1 MTMPEDVTIDSSSV
15 TQQSAPEEVTPPSPP
30 GYELREEIGRGGMG
44 AVYRALDVALGR
56 DVAVKLLADRFAP
69 DSQFALRF
77 LSEARITGQLQHPG
91 IPAVHQVG
99 TLPNGRPFLAMKLI
113 KGNTLDAILKE
124 RANPSAER
132 GRLLG
137 VFEAVCQ
144 AVGYAHAH
152 RVIHRDIKPSN
163 IMVGAFG
170 EVQVMD
176 WGLAKVLGAPEP
188 ATEIP
193 GEPKPV
199 GADPTAVEETQPW
212 AEVSPTP
219 EGGSHTQAG
228 SMVGTAAFIPPEQA
242 GGEIARIDERSDV
255 FGLGA
260 LLAIILTGK
269 PPYVGATYEAV
280 RVLAVR
286 GELDECF
293 VRLDAS
299 GAEPE
304 LIALCKKCLALHPGD
319 RPMDAGEVAQAVA
332 GLRAAAEE
340 RAKLAERER
349 LAAEVQAA
357 EQTKR
362 RKTFQRAAA
371 AVVAVLLLGVAG
383 TTVGLIQADS
393 ERRVAKQAQKDEA
406 NQRGIAQQESK
417 AAEAART
424 AAETEAKRAN
434 REAATAAQVSDF
446 LVGLFEPP
454 DRLIFVAASVGF
466 QKNQEGLRARD
477 LLARGV
483 ERLNA
488 AELKDQPLVRARL
501 LHEIGTIYIGL
512 GDTVAAAP
520 LCDEA
525 LKLCRA
531 HLEPAHPDL
540 VRSLY
545 NVALLRYLA
554 GDWSCIDLYRET
566 VELLKKQPDP
576 ESLELAEA
584 ESGLAVCVS
593 IYDPKQSIE
602 LYNHALKIRRARLG
616 QYDMQTL
623 STIFILAYT
632 HLVMDD
638 RVRGLAL
645 FAEFLKGAEKSS
657 ANPLLAQAV
666 RSTARAFQKELFGGR
681 AEDILPI
688 WQEVVALLAKV
699 GGDDHFLTA
708 FAKRKMA
715 MLIYE
720 KVPTS
725 DPRFQDAAR
734 IFEEGLRVGP
744 ACLRDLNRMDLART
758 LMRLRR
764 DAEAEPHLVQV
775 VAQFRKAPPK
785 VFAGYEPHALQ
796 LLAYLANRS
805 KDPEKQIKVEGFL
818 DQALAAAQANPDT
831 PPGRKA
837 LALRDVGLYRLSRK
851 NDGVTTAPL
860 FAESGRLFAKVQGP
874 TDLRVAEALAYQS
887 MAMRIQGK
895 TQEADVL
902 REQAAAIERQHSTDQ
917 SLLAK
922 AVRETLQ
929 GRVPPWH

>member
-1 MTMPEDVTIDSSSV
+1 MPENPTTDHFSEA
-15 TQQSAPEEVTPPSPP
+15 QQIARGQNAPSNPP

-44 AVYRALDVALGR
+44 AVYLALDVALGR
-56 DVAVKLLADRFAP
+56 DVAVKLLAERFAP
-69 DSQFALRF
+69 DSPAAHRF
-77 LSEARITGQLQHPG
+77 VNEARITGQLQHPG

-99 TLPNGRPFLAMKLI
+99 SLPDGRPFLAMKLV
-113 KGNTLDAILKE
+113 KGKTLDAILQE
-124 RANPSAER
+124 RAEPSADR

-144 AVGYAHAH
+144 AVGYAHAR
-152 RVIHRDIKPSN
+152 RVIHRDIKPAN

-176 WGLAKVLGAPEP
+176 WGLSKVLDDAESASEAIGFPEP
-188 ATEIP
+188 ATE
-193 GEPKPV
+193 
-199 GADPTAVEETQPW
+199 AALAHEETKAW
-212 AEVSPTP
+212 TKVSPTP
-219 EGGSHTQAG
+219 EGGLHTVAG
-228 SMVGTAAFIPPEQA
+228 SLVGTPAFIPPEQA
-242 GGEIARIDERSDV
+242 VGDIAKVNERSDV

-260 LLAIILTGK
+260 LLAVILTGR
-269 PPYVGATYEAV
+269 PPYLGETYEAM
-280 RVLAVR
+280 RVQAVR
-286 GELDECF
+286 GELNDCF
-293 VRLDAS
+293 GRLDAS

-304 LIALCKKCLALHPGD
+304 LVALCKKCLAPEPGD
-319 RPMDAGEVAQAVA
+319 RPRDAGEVAQAVA

-340 RAKLAERER
+340 RAELAERER

-362 RKTFQRAAA
+362 RKVFQWATA
-371 AVVAVLLLGVAG
+371 AVVMVLLLGVGG
-383 TTVGLIQADS
+383 TTIGLISADQQRQAA
-393 ERRVAKQAQKDEA
+393 EQAQKDEA
-406 NQRGIAQQESK
+406 KQRGIAEQQSK
-417 AAEAART
+417 AADAARG
-424 AAETEAKRAN
+424 AAEAEAKRAN
-434 REAATAAQVSDF
+434 REAATATQVSDF

-454 DRLIFVAASVGF
+454 DRLIFVAASLGF
-466 QKNQEGLRARD
+466 QKSQEGLRARD
-477 LLARGV
+477 LLARGI

-512 GDTVAAAP
+512 GDTQAATP

-525 LKLCRA
+525 LQLRRT
-531 HLEPAHPDL
+531 LLPPAHPDL

-554 GDWSCIDLYRET
+554 GDWSCIDLYREA
-566 VELLKKQPDP
+566 VEILKKQPDP

-593 IYDPKQSIE
+593 IYDAKQAIE

-616 QYDMQTL
+616 EYDMQTL

-632 HLVMDD
+632 HLQLED
-638 RVRGLAL
+638 RFRALAL
-645 FAEFLKGAEKSS
+645 FAEFLKAADKSS

-666 RSTARAFQKELFGGR
+666 RNTAQAFQKEVFGGR

-715 MLIYE
+715 MLIFD

-725 DPRFQDAAR
+725 DPRFQEAAR

-744 ACLRDLNRMDLART
+744 ACLRDLNRLDLART

-764 DAEAEPHLVQV
+764 DAEAEPHLVHV
-775 VAQFRKAPPK
+775 VAQFRKAPPR

-796 LLAYLANRS
+796 LLAYVAERS
-805 KDPEKQIKVEGFL
+805 KDAEKQAKVEGLL
-818 DQALAAAQANPDT
+818 DQALAAAWANPDT

-837 LALRDVGLYRLSRK
+837 LALRDVGLFRLSRN

-860 FAESGRLFAKVQGP
+860 FAESGQLFAKSSGP
-874 TDLRVAEALAYQS
+874 THLRVAEALAYQS
-887 MAMRIQGK
+887 LALRIQGK
-895 TQEADVL
+895 TLEADAL
-902 REQAAAIERQHSTDQ
+902 REQAASIEQQHTTDQ
-917 SLLAK
+917 SLLAR
-922 AVRETLQ
+922 AVRDALQ
-929 GRVPPWH
+929 GVIPPWH